1 MMHKII
7 FLFLLLGQTSL
18 FAQQER
24 VFVQTDKDLYLSGET
39 IWMGAYCLDQ
49 NGQTSSLS
57 KVLYLELLDEQ
68 AIPVIQERV
77 SLQNGSAQAQFFVEG
92 NLSSGIY
99 YLKAYTTAMRN
110 AGPEHFFEAPIR
122 IVHPFRPPAPSVG
135 ERALSSK
142 ANDDQVDENL
152 LVSTDQKT
160 YRSRSEISLNLAP
173 LNNTDWA
180 QLSVSVHK
188 YDPTWPSESSNILL
202 QQSNAKSAQTDET
215 AFEAEIL
222 SPRLEGQIIGATE
235 DVFVLFPGENAR
247 IFHVPL
253 SGEGNF
259 SILLPPQ
266 LQQKDMLFWAQNQP
280 LKSVEIKSGFAKT
293 HQIIH
298 PIAWEIDSSK
308 LAYIAALSRN
318 AQINNAYLNFSE
330 VRGKK
335 ATKLSDAYFY
345 GDPDWVYL
353 LDDYTRF
360 PVMEEVFLEIL
371 NYVNRRDR
379 RKEEYLDV
387 NDLYANENSI
397 SSSIHFEDPALV
409 MIDGIPIE
417 DVNYLWDYDP
427 LKIERVE
434 IVGRRYIAG
443 DHMFYGVVNFIT
455 YKRNFGGLPFPDY
468 IIEKK
473 YQPLLR
479 ARQFSAPNYLQ
490 ASQARI
496 PDFRS
501 LLHWEAGQTWRTDQD
516 FSRKFYSGDDSGHYR
531 IVINGLTQ
539 SGQLLFG
546 TTTFEVN

>member
-7 FLFLLLGQTSL
+7 FLILLLGQTSL
-18 FAQQER
+18 FAQQEQ
-24 VFVQTDKDLYLSGET
+24 VFVHTDKDLYLSGET
-39 IWMGAYCLDQ
+39 IWMAAYCFDQ
-49 NGQTSSLS
+49 KGQASDLS

-68 AIPVIQERV
+68 ALPVVQERI
-77 SLQNGSAQAQFFVEG
+77 SLQAGTAQAQFFVEG
-92 NLSSGIY
+92 NLNSGIY

-110 AGPEHFFEAPIR
+110 AGPEHFFEAAIR
-122 IVHPFRPPAPSVG
+122 IVHPFRAPAPSVG
-135 ERALSSK
+135 ERSVSSQPNSDQ
-142 ANDDQVDENL
+142 ANENL
-152 LVSTDQKT
+152 VISTDQKT
-160 YRSRSEISLNLAP
+160 YRSRSEINLNLAA
-173 LNNTDWA
+173 LNHRDWA

-188 YDPTWPSESSNILL
+188 YDPKWPNKPSNIQL
-202 QQSNAKSAQTDET
+202 QQSTPNNLQADNT

-222 SPRLEGQIIGATE
+222 APRLEGQVEGATE

-247 IFHVPL
+247 IFSVPL
-253 SGEGNF
+253 SDDGSF
-259 SILLPPQ
+259 SLLLPPQ
-266 LQQKDMLFWAQNQP
+266 LQQKDMLFWGRNQT
-280 LKSVEIKSGFAKT
+280 LKSVEIKQGFAKN

-298 PIAWEIDSSK
+298 PIAWEIDSNK
-308 LAYIAALSRN
+308 LDYISALSRN

-335 ATKLSDAYFY
+335 ATKLSDTYFY
-345 GDPDWVYL
+345 GDPDWVYV

-371 NYVNRRDR
+371 NYVSRRDR
-379 RKEEYLDV
+379 RKDEYLDV

-443 DHMFYGVVNFIT
+443 EHVFYGVVNFIT
-455 YKRNFGGLPFPDY
+455 YKHNFGGQPFPDY

-473 YQPLLR
+473 YKPLVR
-479 ARQFSAPNYLQ
+479 PRQFSAPNYLQ
-490 ASQARI
+490 ASQERI

-501 LLHWEAGQTWRTDQD
+501 LLHWEAGLTWQTDQD
-516 FSRKFYSGDDSGHYR
+516 FIRKFYSGDDSGHYR
-531 IVINGLTQ
+531 VVINGLTQ
-539 SGQLLFG
+539 SGQRLFG
-546 TTTFEVN
+546 STTFEVN